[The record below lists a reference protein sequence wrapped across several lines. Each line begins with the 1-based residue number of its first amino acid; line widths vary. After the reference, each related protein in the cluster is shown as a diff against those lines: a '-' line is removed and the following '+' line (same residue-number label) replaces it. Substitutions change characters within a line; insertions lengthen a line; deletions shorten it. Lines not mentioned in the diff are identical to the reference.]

1 MQVAETRVEALR
13 RRQQCD
19 LGREELNLRSTPAAA
34 LASEGRGCSTD
45 GEAQRRKAA
54 STQITAWDELSRKL
68 FRIRWWGGGG
78 RNRRRPKEG
87 PTAGFFQL

>member
-54 STQITAWDELSRKL
+54 STQIPAWDELSRKL
-68 FRIRWWGGGG
+68 FRIRWGGGG
-78 RNRRRPKEG
+78 NQRRTKYG
-87 PTAGFFQL
+87 AKAGFFQL